1 MRIFALLPVLFGLP
15 AFADLV
21 ETKFPTLLLPMKSSQ
36 PDTAF
41 YTQDD
46 ATVSRN
52 NKTDT
57 EQWTAINFDVP
68 QIDNVKIC
76 RLRFLINVDPFKNA
90 PLTLKGDAPMAISI
104 SRIEA
109 KLVNG
114 RSTWNNKPAITE
126 HYDAYTLT
134 ANGASEVVSKWF
146 ECPMKKAAQ
155 FVIHPA
161 SKRDLEL
168 YWFELNYGAN
178 DGGPHG
184 VVLEMHD

>member
-1 MRIFALLPVLFGLP
+1 MRISALLPVLFGLP

-21 ETKFPTLLLPMKSSQ
+21 ETKFPTLLLPMKKSQ

-41 YTQDD
+41 PTQDN
-46 ATVSRN
+46 ATVSYN
-52 NKTDT
+52 SKTGD

-68 QIDNVKIC
+68 QIDKVKTC

-90 PLTLKGDAPMAISI
+90 PLTLEGEAPMSISI
-104 SRIEA
+104 SRIET

-114 RSTWNNKPAITE
+114 KSTWNNKPKITE
-126 HYDAYTLT
+126 HYDAYVLT
-134 ANGASEVVSKWF
+134 TISSSEVVSKWF
-146 ECPMKKAAQ
+146 ACPMKQAAQ